1 MDIYCIR
8 GFLETILLGG
18 NMRTNDLLKKYFKN
32 QKMMRVVLLCLI
44 PIILLATYLYG
55 LRVLFLLAVVL
66 LAGTLAEYFW
76 EKKQGNKASEA
87 IFVTCV
93 LYTLTLPAKIPFWIA
108 VLGILFGVF
117 FGKLVFGG
125 FGKNI
130 FNPALVGRAFIYVN
144 FPEPLTISWNEIS
157 SSFPGGMGMYM
168 TNEIDVISKAT
179 PMILFKNY
187 SEAVNIQDLI
197 FGLVP
202 GSIGETSKILIIL
215 AAVYLIYKKA
225 ASWQIMAGSLIG
237 FVSACS
243 ILYFFTDLNV
253 TSPLYGMMLGGFMF
267 GTVFMAT
274 DPVSAAKT
282 ETGKWI
288 YGIIIG
294 LVTVLIRVFSLF
306 NGGMMFAI
314 LIGNTFAPIIDY
326 FVKESKIRKKVKL
339 EVTS

>member
-1 MDIYCIR
+1 
-8 GFLETILLGG
+8 
-18 NMRTNDLLKKYFKN
+18 MRTNETLKKHFKN
-32 QKMMRVVLLCLI
+32 QKMMRTVLLSLF
-44 PIILLATYLYG
+44 PIILFATYLYG
-55 LRVLFLLAVVL
+55 LRVLMLLITVTL
-66 LAGTLAEYFW
+66 SGTLAEYYW
-76 EKKQGNKASEA
+76 EKKHGNKASEA

-93 LYTLTLPAKIPFWIA
+93 LYTLTMPVSIPLWIA
-108 VLGILFGVF
+108 VLGIIFGVF

-144 FPEPLTISWNEIS
+144 FPEPLTIAWNEIA
-157 SSFPGGMGMYM
+157 FGIPGGFGTFI

-187 SEAVNIQDLI
+187 NETVDFQSLF
-197 FGLVP
+197 FGLIP
-202 GSIGETSKILIIL
+202 GSIGETCKVLIIL
-215 AAVYLIYKKA
+215 AAIYLIYKKA

-237 FVSACS
+237 FLATSS
-243 ILYFFTDLNV
+243 ILYAFTDLNV
-253 TSPLYGMMLGGFMF
+253 SSPIYGMMLGGFLF

-282 ETGKWI
+282 VPGKWI

-294 LVTVLIRVFSLF
+294 LVTVLIRALSLF

-326 FVKESKIRKKVKL
+326 FVKESKSRKKVKA
-339 EVTS
+339 EVTP

>member
-1 MDIYCIR
+1 MN
-8 GFLETILLGG
+8 ILIGG
-18 NMRTNDLLKKYFKN
+18 YMSINELLKKYFKT
-32 QKMMRVVLLCLI
+32 QKMMRTVLLCLI
-44 PIILLATYLYG
+44 PIILFATYLYG
-55 LRVLFLLAVVL
+55 IRVIFLLVTVL
-66 LAGTLAEYFW
+66 LAGSLMEYFW
-76 EKKQGNKASEA
+76 EKKQGSKASEA

-93 LYTLTLPAKIPFWIA
+93 LYTLTLPATIPIWIA
-108 VLGILFGVF
+108 VLGIIFGVF

-144 FPEPLTISWNEIS
+144 FPEPLTISWNDIAHGL
-157 SSFPGGMGMYM
+157 PGGFGTYI
-168 TNEIDVISKAT
+168 TNEIDVISSAT
-179 PMILFKNY
+179 PMIMFKNY
-187 SEAVNIQDLI
+187 GETVDIQSLFVGLI
-197 FGLVP
+197 P
-202 GSIGETSKILIIL
+202 GSIGETSKILILI

-225 ASWQIMAGSLIG
+225 ASWQIMAGSLVG
-237 FVSACS
+237 FLTTSS
-243 ILYFFTDLNV
+243 ILYFLTDLNV
-253 TSPLYGMMLGGFMF
+253 ASPLYGMLLGGFLF

-294 LVTVLIRVFSLF
+294 LVTVLIRALSLF

-326 FVKESKIRKKVKL
+326 FIKEAKTKKSTKV
-339 EVTS
+339 EVRT

>member
-1 MDIYCIR
+1 MDINN
-8 GFLETILLGG
+8 F
-18 NMRTNDLLKKYFKN
+18 LKKYFKS
-32 QKMMRVVLLCLI
+32 QKMMRTVLLSLI
-44 PIILLATYLYG
+44 PIVLFSIYLYG
-55 LRVLFLLAVVL
+55 LRVLLLLATIL
-66 LAGTLAEYFW
+66 LAGTITEYFW
-76 EKKQGNKASEA
+76 EKKHKNKASEA
-87 IFVTCV
+87 IFVTCI
-93 LYTLTLPAKIPFWIA
+93 LYTLTLPATIPVWIA
-108 VLGILFGVF
+108 VVGILFGVF

-144 FPEPLTISWNEIS
+144 FPEPLTISWSNIATG
-157 SSFPGGMGMYM
+157 FPGGFGTYI
-168 TNEIDVISKAT
+168 TDGIDAVSQAT

-187 SEAVNIQDLI
+187 GEPVDFQSLF

-202 GSIGETSKILIIL
+202 GSIGETCKILIIL
-215 AAVYLIYKKA
+215 AAIYLVYKKA
-225 ASWQIMAGSLIG
+225 ASWKIMAGSLIG
-237 FVSACS
+237 FIITNS

-253 TSPLYGMMLGGFMF
+253 SNPVYVMMLGGFLF

-294 LVTVLIRVFSLF
+294 LVTVLIRALSLF

-326 FVKESKIRKKVKL
+326 FVKESKKRKNVKL
-339 EVTS
+339 EVAS

>member
-1 MDIYCIR
+1 
-8 GFLETILLGG
+8 
-18 NMRTNDLLKKYFKN
+18 MRTNDLLKKYFKS
-32 QKMMRVVLLCLI
+32 QKMMRYVLLCLI
-44 PIILLATYLYG
+44 PIIVFAIYLYG
-55 LRVLFLLAVVL
+55 LRVLFLLAAVL
-66 LAGTLAEYFW
+66 AAGTFTEYFW

-93 LYTLTLPAKIPFWIA
+93 LYTLTLPATIPLWIA

-144 FPEPLTISWNEIS
+144 FPEPLTISWNKIAS
-157 SSFPGGMGMYM
+157 GLPGGFGTYL
-168 TNEIDVISKAT
+168 TNEIDAISTAT

-187 SEAVNIQDLI
+187 SETVDIQSLF
-197 FGLVP
+197 FGFIP
-202 GSIGETSKILIIL
+202 GSIGETCKILIII
-215 AAVYLIYKKA
+215 AGIYLIYKKA
-225 ASWQIMAGSLIG
+225 ASWQIMAGSFTG
-237 FVSACS
+237 FIATSS
-243 ILYFFTDLNV
+243 ILYFLTDLNV
-253 TSPLYGMMLGGFMF
+253 TNPLYGMLLGGFLF

-294 LVTVLIRVFSLF
+294 GVTVLIRALSLF

-314 LIGNTFAPIIDY
+314 LIGNTFAPIFDY
-326 FVKESKIRKKVKL
+326 FIKEAKTRKKVKL